1 MWEVKDGEGCGQEQA
16 GTGNP
21 AKQTKVMCQQPNKG
35 DSGPR
40 LGSGTAPGRLQEAE
54 MKLQAWYDKQDN
66 IAACTEHQQA
76 GWGRGVST
84 Q

>member
-1 MWEVKDGEGCGQEQA
+1 MWEVKDREGCGQEQA

-21 AKQTKVMCQQPNKG
+21 AKQTKVMCQQPKNG

-54 MKLQAWYDKQDN
+54 MKLQAWCESKITLLPAQSTSKQDG
-66 IAACTEHQQA
+66 EE
-76 GWGRGVST
+76 G
-84 Q
+84 